1 MLTEDFVCCFSG
13 KMQETFRDDAIN
25 TRDGENCDYISSQK
39 EKQITIKNVSDLS
52 DLRILYRI
60 CSLSNML
67 YMLYFQHLLH
77 LYKNISI

>member
-52 DLRILYRI
+52 DLRILHRS
-60 CSLSNML
+60 SLSNML
-67 YMLYFQHLLH
+67 HMLYFQNLLH